1 MRAAYRD
8 RALHV
13 GDPAHAPAIPVDRL
27 LSKAYAEGLR
37 RAIAPDR
44 AGRSSLE
51 GFDASEPGHTTHLSV
66 VDREGG
72 AVSLTYT
79 LEDHYGVK
87 RVVPGAGFLLN
98 NELGD
103 FNAVPGLTDATG
115 KIGTAPNLA
124 RPGARPLSS
133 MCPTILVR
141 QGRVFMVTGS
151 PGGRTIPNT
160 TLHTILNVVDH
171 GLDAQ
176 AAVDALRFHHQWL
189 PDRILLE
196 PGVAYAQGFEAA
208 LRGLGHRVEL
218 REERQGAAQVIVV
231 EGGLPKGGADR
242 TRWAE
247 SAAVA
252 E

>member
-1 MRAAYRD
+1 
-8 RALHV
+8 
-13 GDPAHAPAIPVDRL
+13 
-27 LSKAYAEGLR
+27 
-37 RAIAPDR
+37 
-44 AGRSSLE
+44 
-51 GFDASEPGHTTHLSV
+51 
-66 VDREGG
+66 
-72 AVSLTYT
+72 
-79 LEDHYGVK
+79 
-87 RVVPGAGFLLN
+87 
-98 NELGD
+98 
-103 FNAVPGLTDATG
+103 
-115 KIGTAPNLA
+115 
-124 RPGARPLSS
+124 